1 MMVRVNDAAR
11 LIGLPNQEHCPATE
25 KLAARRMRLFDLP
38 ISDDERETRNT
49 RAQTTMACEFYCARV
64 YAGRRASNR
73 RAAPSF
79 LIVATPVIF
88 HSRNPPNQAAID
100 CI

>member
-1 MMVRVNDAAR
+1 MTGRVNDAAR

-25 KLAARRMRLFDLP
+25 KLAARRMRLSDLP

-64 YAGRRASNR
+64 YAGRDSNR

-79 LIVATPVIF
+79 LTVATPVIF